1 MSRWSQYRFN
11 GDSVPSN
18 TSINYMDNKVSSVIK
33 LSMEINMSMEEIV
46 TRDVWTAASAE
57 GDD

>member
-11 GDSVPSN
+11 RDSVPSN

-33 LSMEINMSMEEIV
+33 LSMEINMSMEGIV
-46 TRDVWTAASAE
+46 TSDV
-57 GDD
+57 